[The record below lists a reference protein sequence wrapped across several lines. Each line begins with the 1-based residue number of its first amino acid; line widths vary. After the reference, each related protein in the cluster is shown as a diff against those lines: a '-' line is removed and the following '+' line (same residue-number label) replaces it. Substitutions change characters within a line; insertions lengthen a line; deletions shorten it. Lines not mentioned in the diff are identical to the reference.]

1 MKYDKY
7 LWIKIFILTIL
18 IEILTTSNLIKN
30 SLFKKSN
37 SDQNSNNILVKNLTN
52 TDDKKFDLLAQD
64 TDEEEKPAHFDLRPK
79 RFAEYIGQQQIVEM
93 LKIAVEA
100 AQKRDEVLDH
110 VLFYGPPGL
119 GKTTLAHIIANE
131 MGVSV
136 IHTSGPAL
144 EKGGDL
150 LSILTHLERG
160 NVLFIDEIH
169 RLPKVVEE
177 FLYPAME
184 DFAVDIIFD
193 KGMNARSYRS
203 KLEQFTLVGATT
215 RAGLLSA
222 PLRERFGIFGS
233 LDFYSEQ
240 DLEKVIVR
248 SASILN
254 VSIDEAGAQEIA
266 RRARGTPRIANRLL
280 RRIRDYAE
288 VRADGVI
295 TKKVADRALALEG
308 IDVLGL
314 TPLDIRFLN
323 VIIQVY
329 KGGPVGLEAIAAT
342 LQEEPDTL
350 VDMVE
355 PFLLKAGLLARTSS
369 GRKLTE
375 LAYKH
380 LKIEPLVKGARQM
393 ELPKI

>member
-1 MKYDKY
+1 MKTEDK
-7 LWIKIFILTIL
+7 
-18 IEILTTSNLIKN
+18 N
-30 SLFKKSN
+30 
-37 SDQNSNNILVKNLTN
+37 
-52 TDDKKFDLLAQD
+52 FDLLSPD
-64 TDEEEKPAHFDLRPK
+64 PDEEEIHAHFDLRPK
-79 RFAEYIGQQQIVEM
+79 RFTEYIGQQQIVEM

-100 AQKRDEVLDH
+100 AQKREEVLDH

-131 MGVSV
+131 MGVPV
-136 IHTSGPAL
+136 VHTSGPAL

-222 PLRERFGIFGS
+222 PLRERFGIFSS

-288 VRADGVI
+288 VRADGII

-308 IDVLGL
+308 IDALGL

-323 VIIQVY
+323 VIVQVY

-380 LKIEPLVKGARQM
+380 LKIEPLARGARQM